1 MKQIRISFT
10 AEEALMVVTALGT
23 YQNRIGQHSSW
34 SERKRIPTLRRLAS
48 EAESET
54 ELNSIHAKMEKEQ
67 GYISRCIAQGKEC
80 NELKERVKQLA
91 GITDERMLTRK
102 EERELV

>member
-1 MKQIRISFT
+1 MNETRIYLT

-34 SERKRIPTLRRLAS
+34 AERKRMVTLRRLAE

-54 ELNSIHAKMEKEQ
+54 ELNEIHSKIEREQ
-67 GYISRCIAQGKEC
+67 RYIDRCIHDGKEC
-80 NELKERVKQLA
+80 NALKERIKEMA
-91 GITDERMLTRK
+91 GITDERRSLWK
-102 EERELV
+102 Y